1 LFSSSLRLI
10 TAALVAIETLV
21 AIYYLAVFHQPGRSN
36 AITNIVV
43 DSVTLII
50 VAIWLVFVL
59 PAIILVVR
67 NARPELALGLAL
79 VAIVAFAA
87 SFVLV

>member
-1 LFSSSLRLI
+1 MWTSLRLPTTI
-10 TAALVAIETLV
+10 LVALETLA
-21 AIYYLAVFHQPGRSN
+21 AIYYLAVFHQPGRSE
-36 AITNIVV
+36 AITNIIV

-59 PAIILVVR
+59 PAIVLLVR
-67 NARPELALGLAL
+67 NTRPELALGLAL
-79 VAIVAFAA
+79 AAVVAFAA